1 MRRLLALFLLMLPSV
16 ASAQPLAGFPVHRF
30 DENYRFLTDPA
41 RRRDALDAFKYLPL
55 GPGGSFLSLG
65 GELRERYEWTH
76 NGGFAIGR
84 RPGAPETSQVLLQR
98 LLLHADLHLGEH
110 FRAYVQFGSFA
121 GLGARGG
128 SLATTQENR
137 FDLVQ
142 GFAELILPVGTA
154 EGRLRTGRQELA
166 FGSGRLVSERE
177 GPNLR
182 RAFDGI
188 RAILA
193 QPGGARLD
201 AFVSRPVQPLR
212 EAFDDRRN
220 PGEAF
225 WGLYLT
231 APLGGTGLDLY
242 AFGTE
247 RERAAFAQGAF
258 TQGAGFEQRQTLG
271 ARVFGRS
278 SAWAWAWDWDWEA
291 AGQTGRFAGAAIRAW
306 TLASDTGVGFPAQ
319 PGSPR
324 LGLKADIAS
333 GDRDPRDGR
342 LGTFNALYPKVPYFT
357 EAGLVAPANLI
368 DLFPSI
374 RVQPAPAVTL
384 ELGWD
389 LLWRQTTADAI
400 YRPVPFAPLRGTA
413 GGGSAWIG
421 HQVQL
426 AARWGLGRHLELR
439 AWLVHFTPG
448 ETIRRAAGRDVDF
461 AAASLAFRF

>member
-1 MRRLLALFLLMLPSV
+1 MRWLLLLALLLPAV
-16 ASAQPLAGFPVHRF
+16 APAQPVGGFRVHRF
-30 DENYRFLTDPA
+30 DEDYRFLADPA
-41 RRRDALDAFKYLPL
+41 RHRDALDDIKYLPL
-55 GPGGSFLSLG
+55 GPDGFLTLG
-65 GELRERYEWTH
+65 GELRERTEWTR

-84 RPGAPETSQVLLQR
+84 RPGAPETSEVLLQR
-98 LLLHADLHLGEH
+98 LMVHADLHLGANL
-110 FRAYVQFGSFA
+110 RAFVQLGSFA

-128 SLATTQENR
+128 SLAATQENR
-137 FDLVQ
+137 GDLVQ
-142 GFAELILPVGTA
+142 GFGELILPIGTA
-154 EGRLRTGRQELA
+154 ETRLRAGRQELA

-193 QPGGARLD
+193 QPGGPRLD
-201 AFVSRPVQPLR
+201 AFVTRPVQPLR
-212 EAFDDRRN
+212 GGFDDRTN

-231 APLGGTGLDLY
+231 LPLGGTGLDLY

-247 RERAAFAQGAF
+247 RERAGFAQGIAF
-258 TQGAGFEQRQTLG
+258 ERRQTLG
-271 ARVFGRS
+271 ARVFGRRG
-278 SAWAWAWDWDWEA
+278 AWAGDWDWDWEA
-291 AGQTGRFAGAAIRAW
+291 AGQAGSFGGAAIRAW
-306 TLASDTGVGFPAQ
+306 TLASDTGVTFPAL
-319 PGSPR
+319 PWSPR

-333 GDRDPRDGR
+333 GDDNPRDKR

-357 EAGLVAPANLI
+357 EAGLVAPANLV
-368 DLFPSI
+368 DLFPSV
-374 RVQPAPAVTL
+374 RLQPAPAMTL

-389 LLWRQTTADAI
+389 LLWRQTTSDAV

-413 GGGSAWIG
+413 GGGGTWIG

-439 AWLVHFTPG
+439 AWLVHFTVG
-448 ETIRRAAGRDVDF
+448 DTIRRAGGRDVDF
-461 AAASLAFRF
+461 AAASLAFKF

>member
-1 MRRLLALFLLMLPSV
+1 MRRLLALVLLLLPDL
-16 ASAQPLAGFPVHRF
+16 AAAQPLSGFPVHRF
-30 DENYRFLTDPA
+30 DEDYRFLADPA

-55 GPGGSFLSLG
+55 GADGSFLTLG
-65 GELRERYEWTH
+65 GELRERYEWTR

-84 RPGAPETSQVLLQR
+84 RPSAPETSEVLLQR
-98 LLLHADLHLGEH
+98 LMVHADLHLGAN
-110 FRAYVQFGSFA
+110 FRAFVQLGSFA

-137 FDLVQ
+137 GDLVQ
-142 GFAELILPVGTA
+142 GFGELILPLGTA
-154 EGRLRTGRQELA
+154 EARLRAGRQELA

-182 RAFDGI
+182 RAFDGV
-188 RAILA
+188 RAIVA
-193 QPGGARLD
+193 QPGGPRLD

-212 EAFDDRRN
+212 EGFDDRTN

-247 RERAAFAQGAF
+247 RERAAF
-258 TQGAGFEQRQTLG
+258 TQGTAFEQRQTLG
-271 ARVFGRS
+271 ARVFGRRG
-278 SAWAWAWDWDWEA
+278 AWDWDWEA
-291 AGQTGRFAGAAIRAW
+291 AGQLGRFGGASIRAW
-306 TLASDTGVGFPAQ
+306 TLASDTGVTFPAL

-333 GDRDPRDGR
+333 GDDNPRDGR

-368 DLFPSI
+368 DLFPSV

-389 LLWRQTTADAI
+389 LLWRQTTADAV

-413 GGGSAWIG
+413 GGGGAWIG

-439 AWLVHFTPG
+439 AWLVHFTVG
-448 ETIRRAAGRDVDF
+448 DTIRRAGGRDVDF
-461 AAASLAFRF
+461 AAASLAFKF